1 MNSVW
6 IFHGAGSRFANAVFT
21 DKTIAERWINQNRL
35 TGVLTKYPINISVYD
50 WATSELFF
58 EPQKEHH
65 KSAKFIQ
72 KFTSAS
78 QEPYHYENGSLE

>member
-1 MNSVW
+1 MDSVW
-6 IFHGAGSRFANAVFT
+6 IFHGAGSRFASGVFT
-21 DKTIAERWINQNRL
+21 DKTIAERWIIQNRL

-50 WATSELFF
+50 WAISESFF
-58 EPQKEHH
+58 EPQKEHY

-78 QEPYHYENGSLE
+78 QEHYHYENGSLE